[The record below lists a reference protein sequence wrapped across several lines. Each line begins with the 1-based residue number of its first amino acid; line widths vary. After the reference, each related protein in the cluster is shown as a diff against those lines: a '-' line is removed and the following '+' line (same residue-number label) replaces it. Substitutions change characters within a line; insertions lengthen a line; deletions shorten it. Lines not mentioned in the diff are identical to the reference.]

1 MAEDLPNLSKLIKL
15 LKMTTSS
22 NDSEAIAFM
31 RRANLE
37 LEKFGGDWE
46 SLLRGKVTVIG
57 DPFDGVE
64 APRPVHQSTSPVD
77 QGAFTRPVQPT
88 QRQAPRQP
96 HPSSAQATSSWQQA
110 DAVVMAQKSA
120 IAHAKADAKA
130 RLDAK
135 AKADADAARARTQP
149 RSNLYAAKCRC
160 CGDHVP
166 VGAGFLIGTTNGWR
180 VECHGC
186 HKGQTTQAQAA
197 PTSGRKRGAF
207 SLDTLANIMDDKG
220 ASP

>member
-1 MAEDLPNLSKLIKL
+1 MSEDLPNLGKLIKL

-64 APRPVHQSTSPVD
+64 APKHHTTVTKEPYRTAP
-77 QGAFTRPVQPT
+77 PT
-88 QRQAPRQP
+88 APTRQAPRQP
-96 HPSSAQATSSWQQA
+96 HPSSVQAASSWQQA
-110 DAVVMAQKSA
+110 DAAAMAQKSA
-120 IAHAKADAKA
+120 IAKAQADAKA

-135 AKADADAARARTQP
+135 TKTDADAARTRTQP
-149 RSNLYAAKCRC
+149 RTNLYAAKCRV
-160 CGDHVP
+160 CGTSVP

-180 VECHGC
+180 VECFGC
-186 HKGQTTQAQAA
+186 HKGQTSQAQAA
-197 PTSGRKRGAF
+197 PHGGRKRGAF